1 MSSFFRKGELI
12 LVSIILFLM
21 GGWLLH
27 TGLFEYKI
35 KKKTSFIPLFPFF
48 STKFAEEIP
57 IETYGKQ

>member
-1 MSSFFRKGELI
+1 MGE
-12 LVSIILFLM
+12 
-21 GGWLLH
+21 WLLH

-48 STKFAEEIP
+48 STKFAQEIP